1 MSRQYSAQDVIGLPR
16 MKAPAALG
24 LGEALLYSATVG
36 EGAQGL
42 LRPAA

>member
-1 MSRQYSAQDVIGLPR
+1 MAT
-16 MKAPAALG
+16 KKPAAKKPIVDLDDPDVVPK
-24 LGEALLYSATVG
+24 LYSATVG